1 MIYAMVVGDT
11 LQMEFLIRGKPL
23 PFYGEILFAGVEKG
37 PTIVVTYRHINSRT
51 LYYGKLCKA
60 IVFRNVG
67 ERKTLDKNAAIQLTD
82 PTDLKVPNKIWLEL
96 ISRGPLIKCK
106 LV

>member
-11 LQMEFLIRGKPL
+11 LQMEFLIKGRPL

-37 PTIVVTYRHINSRT
+37 PMIVVTYRHVNSRT

-60 IVFRNVG
+60 IVFKAVG
-67 ERKTLDKNAAIQLTD
+67 ERKKLDRNAAVELKD
-82 PTDLKVPNKIWLEL
+82 PTDMAVPNKIWLEL
-96 ISRGPLIKCK
+96 ISKGPLIKCK